1 MPAFCAII
9 AGFFVAVSLKNHLL
23 LFERPFVKRFALC
36 YRTMVWP
43 VLSVLSV
50 CDVGLLWPNS
60 WMDQDA
66 TWYGGRPRSR
76 PCVRWGPS
84 SPSKRGTAP
93 HPIYS
98 PCLLWPN
105 GWMDQDATWYRGGL
119 GPGDI
124 VSDGVPAPQK
134 RGTAAPTFWSMS
146 IMANWSPVSAT
157 AELLFGSLSL
167 RILCVCACVCVCL

>member
-1 MPAFCAII
+1 MPAFLAVTAAIS
-9 AGFFVAVSLKNHLL
+9 VAVSLKNHLL
-23 LFERPFVKRFALC
+23 LFERPFVKRFAVC

-66 TWYGGRPRSR
+66 TWCGGRPRSR

-84 SPSKRGTAP
+84 SPQKGHSP
-93 HPIYS
+93 PPIYS

-105 GWMDQDATWYRGGL
+105 GWMDQDATWYGGGL

-124 VSDGVPAPQK
+124 VSDWVPAPQK
-134 RGTAAPTFWSMS
+134 RGTAAPTFRSMS
-146 IMANWSPVSAT
+146 IMANRSPVSAT

-167 RILCVCACVCVCL
+167 GILCVCVSIGLFL

>member
-9 AGFFVAVSLKNHLL
+9 AGISVAVSLKNHLL
-23 LFERPFVKRFALC
+23 LFERPFVKRFALY

-66 TWYGGRPRSR
+66 TWYGGRPWSR

-84 SPSKRGTAP
+84 SPQKGHSP
-93 HPIYS
+93 PPIYS

-105 GWMDQDATWYRGGL
+105 GWMDQDATWYEGRSRPRPYCVRWSRPPPRKGAQQPL
-119 GPGDI
+119 PFRTMSL
-124 VSDGVPAPQK
+124 VAK
-134 RGTAAPTFWSMS
+134 RLPISAA
-146 IMANWSPVSAT
+146 
-157 AELLFGSLSL
+157 AELLMQF
-167 RILCVCACVCVCL
+167 CWAM